1 MNIKLFISLLK
12 ILNNFIIV
20 DDIRILFAHFQQNL
34 GLIYLWEML
43 ILKTIIFSF
52 FYKNRPF
59 KQGL

>member
-34 GLIYLWEML
+34 GLIYL
-43 ILKTIIFSF
+43 
-52 FYKNRPF
+52 
-59 KQGL
+59 